1 MSFSDETLMAYAD
14 GELTPPER
22 AEVERAMRGD
32 PELAARVVRHQ
43 ALRADVFAAFAPVL
57 EEPVPA
63 RLSAIAL
70 PGKVADL
77 AAARADRGA
86 RADGTEGADVRA
98 VAPAASLATRRAW
111 SWAQWG
117 GMAASLAIGVLAGSI
132 LLGGGTPQSGIAS
145 ADGALV
151 ATGALAEALSTQLAA
166 DVPVGAKV
174 RIGVSFIAKDGA
186 LCRSF
191 SMGTAAGL
199 ACRGGAQW
207 KLPVVAEAERG
218 TAGAYRQAGSAMP
231 AAVLAAIDE
240 RIAGA
245 ALDAEGERSA
255 RRGGWASRQK

>member
-14 GELTPPER
+14 GELAPPER
-22 AEVERAMRGD
+22 AEVEQAMRGD
-32 PELAARVVRHQ
+32 PELAARVAQHQ

-63 RLSAIAL
+63 RLTATAL
-70 PGKVADL
+70 PEKVADL
-77 AAARADRGA
+77 AAARAGRGA
-86 RADGTEGADVRA
+86 RADRTGSTDARA
-98 VAPAASLATRRAW
+98 VALDTSGTPRRAW

-117 GMAASLAIGVLAGSI
+117 GMAASLAIGVLAGSV
-132 LLGGGTPQSGIAS
+132 LLGGGSPQSGIAS

-166 DVPVGAKV
+166 NTAGDAKV
-174 RIGVSFIAKDGA
+174 KIGVSFAAKDGA

-191 SMGTAAGL
+191 SVGTAAGL
-199 ACRGGAQW
+199 ACRSGAQW
-207 KLPVVAEAERG
+207 KLPVVAEAEQEQG
-218 TAGAYRQAGSAMP
+218 KAGAYRQAGSAMP

-255 RRGGWASRQK
+255 QQRGWTR